1 MEGKE
6 VKLKALA
13 QATLTYAISV
23 FFLSRRKHA
32 KLESRMQ
39 FRNVGGLQKTRSI
52 GLSGEKFVYQ
62 KIKEACELDIH
73 IILIKLCLQNICE
86 D

>member
-1 MEGKE
+1 
-6 VKLKALA
+6 
-13 QATLTYAISV
+13 
-23 FFLSRRKHA
+23 
-32 KLESRMQ
+32 MQ

-73 IILIKLCLQNICE
+73 IILIKLCLQNRCE